1 MPAHLVQDRSQII
14 GTHMFHQRYG
24 NRATT
29 KETGLGGDP
38 ANDDEHLNPE
48 ETKIFNNAQTSKY
61 VQAKMMRNRCI
72 GRFKH
77 FTASFK

>member
-48 ETKIFNNAQTSKY
+48 ETKIFNNAQTVKVCPSKNDEKSMY
-61 VQAKMMRNRCI
+61 RKIQTLHSLV
-72 GRFKH
+72 
-77 FTASFK
+77 